1 MNMFF
6 YLESGILQYC
16 VLAMYSAYDFNS
28 QEQKH
33 YTNLNNTCDYIM
45 QIDEERKCVSD
56 AGKKIKST

>member
-28 QEQKH
+28 
-33 YTNLNNTCDYIM
+33 
-45 QIDEERKCVSD
+45 
-56 AGKKIKST
+56 AGAETLYEFE